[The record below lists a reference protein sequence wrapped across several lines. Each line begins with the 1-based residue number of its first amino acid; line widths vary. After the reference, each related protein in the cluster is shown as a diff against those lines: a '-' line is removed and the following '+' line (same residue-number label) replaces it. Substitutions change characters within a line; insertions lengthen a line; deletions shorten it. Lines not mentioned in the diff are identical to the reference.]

1 VKRVKLTIWGANVNY
16 VLRARNVKGT
26 VVASA
31 IVTPTCCKT
40 TKAVEVKGS
49 QITDV
54 TFGLDKSITAVTQ
67 IEYEV

>member
-1 VKRVKLTIWGANVNY
+1 MIPPPGPIEPDTPARVV
-16 VLRARNVKGT
+16 VVVRNDSA
-26 VVASA
+26 ASA

-40 TKAVEVKGS
+40 TKTVEVKGS